1 MASIERNTHNR
12 NPRCAKMEKKLIVTC
27 GSKRIRPKSETL
39 ASKLP
44 KNPIQGLQST
54 AITSKSLIDN
64 WIERDLEELEE
75 TCEKM
80 KRGNHLKS
88 QIPTNLSTGRGPV
101 DCLVNAVNDLT
112 FFFAHFLVLWSF
124 PYLFHMKS
132 LVFMPNAKRFWF
144 LVENWPLSKYMSIW
158 CIWHEI
164 HAIRRHIYQEFI
176 KQSLDHKEIT
186 PSYLLISTNCSSLKG
201 FVKISTSWSFVLT
214 NSSVM
219 SPFCSWSLRKWCI

>member
-1 MASIERNTHNR
+1 MWENEARESLKIPNPDKPVNR
-12 NPRCAKMEKKLIVTC
+12 SWSGRLPGQC
-27 GSKRIRPKSETL
+27 GQRF
-39 ASKLP
+39 
-44 KNPIQGLQST
+44 
-54 AITSKSLIDN
+54 DF
-64 WIERDLEELEE
+64 
-75 TCEKM
+75 
-80 KRGNHLKS
+80 
-88 QIPTNLSTGRGPV
+88 
-101 DCLVNAVNDLT
+101 